1 MYIEFETKPENGFIK
16 IPDEYI
22 KVTSE
27 NLKVIL
33 ICNEQSN
40 KNDDIEQFFGKY
52 SVNMNSFTFNREEA
66 NAR

>member
-22 KVTSE
+22 NLASE
-27 NLKVIL
+27 NLRVIL
-33 ICNEQSN
+33 IYNKQSDN
-40 KNDDIEQFFGKY
+40 NDDIKQFFNNY
-52 SVNMNSFTFNREEA
+52 SVDMTSFIFNREEA

>member
-22 KVTSE
+22 NITSE

-33 ICNEQSN
+33 ICNKQSDD
-40 KNDDIEQFFGKY
+40 NDDIKHFFNNY
-52 SVNMNSFTFNREEA
+52 SIDMSSFRFNREEA

>member
-22 KVTSE
+22 KITSE

-33 ICNEQSN
+33 ICNEQSDE
-40 KNDDIEQFFGKY
+40 NDDIEQFFSKY